1 MSYQFEQ
8 VPQYPHLAG
17 KVAVVTGGSH
27 GIGSVTCRILAAND
41 VKVVVNGRD
50 RDAID
55 TVVAKIRSEGG
66 TAMGVAADCTDFAAI
81 ERMREQVER
90 ELGPVSLL
98 ATFAGGPAIPAP
110 TLQLTEE
117 QWRSVVDS
125 NLTATFLTL
134 KSFVPGMIE
143 RRSGSVVTIS
153 SSGGR
158 ILEMG
163 ASAPYV
169 AAKAGIQMLS
179 RRLAGEVGEYGVRV
193 NCVAPA
199 SILTERVQ
207 RLMPEAQQQQA
218 AASYPLRRMGKPE
231 DVALAILFLASDAS
245 SWLTGVTLDV
255 AGGRV
260 ML

>member
-1 MSYQFEQ
+1 
-8 VPQYPHLAG
+8 
-17 KVAVVTGGSH
+17 
-27 GIGSVTCRILAAND
+27 
-41 VKVVVNGRD
+41 
-50 RDAID
+50 
-55 TVVAKIRSEGG
+55 
-66 TAMGVAADCTDFAAI
+66 
-81 ERMREQVER
+81 
-90 ELGPVSLL
+90 
-98 ATFAGGPAIPAP
+98 
-110 TLQLTEE
+110 
-117 QWRSVVDS
+117 
-125 NLTATFLTL
+125 
-134 KSFVPGMIE
+134 MIE